1 MRRFVNGPATQNI
14 AKATWST
21 AGPRT
26 AGPQNSSFFFR
37 FLIEKSIC
45 QSKIDYEVKIIFA
58 KFYKISMFR
67 YRTIDFGC
75 LKWFRMIPGTK

>member
-26 AGPQNSSFFFR
+26 AGPQKSSFFFD

-45 QSKIDYEVKIIFA
+45 QSKNRLRGQNLFWQNFIKCRCFDIEKLVLDA
-58 KFYKISMFR
+58 
-67 YRTIDFGC
+67 
-75 LKWFRMIPGTK
+75 

>member
-26 AGPQNSSFFFR
+26 AGPQNQIFFCD
-37 FLIEKSIC
+37 FLIENRFVN
-45 QSKIDYEVKIIFA
+45 QKIDYE
-58 KFYKISMFR
+58 
-67 YRTIDFGC
+67 
-75 LKWFRMIPGTK
+75 LKN

>member
-1 MRRFVNGPATQNI
+1 MRRFVDGPATQNI

-26 AGPQNSSFFFR
+26 AGPQNSIFFFD

-45 QSKIDYEVKIIFA
+45 QSKKRLRGQNLFLQNFI
-58 KFYKISMFR
+58 KFRCFDIEKLVL
-67 YRTIDFGC
+67 DA
-75 LKWFRMIPGTK
+75 